1 MTASPNIQFFVKINS
16 LGVIFIAIVI
26 LFVCGMGFYS
36 FSNTQFTY
44 SRTKFDAYLVEA
56 AIDP

>member
-36 FSNTQFTY
+36 LSNTEFTY
-44 SRTKFDAYLVEA
+44 STTKFDSYLAEVE
-56 AIDP
+56 IDP